1 MRSNLEMEIDDNMTV
16 EDLRRKI
23 RRFIFKI
30 NQEQT
35 IIDHH
40 YMIEKNGKKFDYK
53 RHQKKIAKSSNKRM
67 LKETDFEV
75 EKLSTRLGLL
85 KFEDYITVND
95 NVQNKVF
102 YNVTC
107 TCVLTKRR
115 VAIEVA
121 GNTENEHLLKEL
133 SEKSSSLNEMH
144 VDFGDCIVGHYIR
157 GDNYIPM
164 IVQTY
169 KAESLIIL

>member
-1 MRSNLEMEIDDNMTV
+1 MRLNLEMEIDDNMTV

-75 EKLSTRLGLL
+75 
-85 KFEDYITVND
+85 
-95 NVQNKVF
+95 
-102 YNVTC
+102 
-107 TCVLTKRR
+107 
-115 VAIEVA
+115 
-121 GNTENEHLLKEL
+121 
-133 SEKSSSLNEMH
+133 
-144 VDFGDCIVGHYIR
+144 FGGH
-157 GDNYIPM
+157 
-164 IVQTY
+164 
-169 KAESLIIL
+169 